1 MALKTEKTQ
10 KLIKGKR
17 YYTEFGKI
25 KYWNIIND
33 LVLVIVLPIFL
44 FVLLE
49 VIFFMLNFGYDFSY
63 LKIDNFI
70 ILTQN
75 ILKNFWDLKNGD
87 VFEKVFFYY
96 ITGVFTF
103 LVLFFVY
110 LIYQIKKANI
120 LSKLS
125 SLGLEGYKLKKRKDG
140 LLFIVRR
147 GEELDLKKFQDENLE
162 NIRQVFNKFF
172 KEDDEIVVERY
183 KNRGF
188 YLKKVKLQVPNF
200 SFKML
205 KKGKVYFGKGLKNGD
220 IYLKIGD
227 LTHFLIVGQ
236 SGAGKSVF
244 QNLLINQFIYNL
256 QTENGVQELYLV
268 DLKGGVEFLQY
279 SRFKGVNVVTDVP
292 QLLQLSRDL
301 IVLMDERY
309 QEMIKKGW
317 KNWRGGQI
325 VVLIDEYASINDQ
338 AGLLE
343 KDEEK
348 ELKNNLRT
356 LLAKSRAAGIKFIV
370 ATQKATS
377 DSIDTTLRENL
388 QSKILM
394 RTISKDAQRVVIP
407 KEQLEELGVEP
418 ARFTKGRFVLFSEK
432 ILDLVQSPF
441 IREDFYKEIEKL
453 RKDLLQTDNRIYKT
467 DNDFL
472 QNNLSCCEVEAQD
485 LVFSDGEIERGED
498 KNENPGAETSNNK
511 LPQQEEAIKLRK
523 EMYKLTS
530 RIVDKEKRKNIRA
543 LIRKIKEEQEQGIFS
558 YSLNDLKAMKEVIES
573 EINAEA
579 ERPKAK

>member
-10 KLIKGKR
+10 KLVKEKR

-75 ILKNFWDLKNGD
+75 ILKSFWNLRKGD

-103 LVLFFVY
+103 LVLFFAY

-140 LLFIVRR
+140 LLFIIRR

-162 NIRQVFNKFF
+162 NIRQVFSKFF
-172 KEDDEIVVERY
+172 EDNEIIVERY
-183 KNRGF
+183 KNKGF
-188 YLKKVKLQVPNF
+188 YIKKVKLNVKEF
-200 SFKML
+200 DVSKL
-205 KKGKVYFGKGLKNGD
+205 KKERIYFGQGLKNGD
-220 IYLKIGD
+220 IYLNIGD

-317 KNWRGGQI
+317 KNWKGGQI
-325 VVLIDEYASINDQ
+325 VVLIDEYASVNDQ
-338 AGLLE
+338 ASLLD
-343 KDEEK
+343 KQEEK
-348 ELKNNLRT
+348 ELKSNLRT
-356 LLAKSRAAGIKFIV
+356 LLAKARAAGIKFIV

-432 ILDLVQSPF
+432 ILDLVQSPY

-453 RKDLLQTDNRIYKT
+453 RKDLLQTENRICKT
-467 DNDFL
+467 DNDFI
-472 QNNLSCCEVEAQD
+472 QEKSLSCCEVEAQD
-485 LVFSDGEIERGED
+485 LVFSDGEIERGEA
-498 KNENPGAETSNNK
+498 KNENPSAETSNNK
-511 LPQQEEAIKLRK
+511 LPQEEAIKLRK

-530 RIVDKEKRKNIRA
+530 KIVDKEKRKNIRA

-558 YSLNDLKAMKEVIES
+558 YSLDDLKAMKEVIES

-579 ERPKAK
+579 ERPKAE